1 MKRRCVETEPALVR
15 LPTDLLQ
22 IVISFSESSLPGVL
36 ALQLISRHFRRV
48 MRLPHMLS
56 AMAVTLRRPADIP
69 GLGAMVTGV
78 RDVKFLS
85 ATPLM
90 RGLKAMT
97 GLREL
102 DLSQCKT
109 VNNETINIISFL
121 VNLETLSL
129 NECSKV
135 SDLSGLESLPALK
148 TLDTSCCFEIQ
159 RLPLMPNMKTLK
171 MSGCNGVRSWNSLA
185 SMHNLGFLALSGCAL
200 TDSVLRLLPENV
212 YDLDVG
218 FCRPLTDACLPAIT
232 RCSKLKVLNLSG
244 CSHITHLSPLGNLK
258 GLVEIKL
265 VFCTGLRDLGA
276 LSDMPALRVVYAP
289 HTELAS
295 EALKYGLKNLP
306 QLECLELSHSRLT
319 HVGLNFSLN
328 KLARLELR
336 FCSLLHDLS
345 ALSACKSLTTLD
357 LSNCPMVNDQSLEHL
372 ACVPELVHLD
382 LNACSDLTDQGL
394 SEVAKLLNLK
404 HLSLNNCIQFTNAGV
419 ARLAFLSQ
427 LQTLELQGCN
437 AVTDAG
443 LHALSGLREMRVL
456 NLSYLTGITDAGL
469 FALLSMPDLRSLH
482 LDSCRKLTDVGL
494 NALRALQ
501 NLSNLD
507 LSRCRGVETLAPLQS
522 VTSLRWLNVSG
533 CVRVTDASLLNL
545 VQCKKLD
552 VLYSN
557 HCRKITKHGL
567 LMMRQL
573 ISL

>member
-1 MKRRCVETEPALVR
+1 MKRRCVESEPALVR

-22 IVISFSESSLPGVL
+22 IVISFSESSLPGVF
-36 ALQLISRHFRRV
+36 ALQLVSRHFRKV

-56 AMAVTLRRPADIP
+56 GMAVTLRRPADIP
-69 GLGAMVTGV
+69 GLGVMASGV

-90 RGLKAMT
+90 RGLKTMT

-109 VNNETINIISFL
+109 VNNETINVISSL
-121 VNLETLSL
+121 INLENLNL

-135 SDLSGLESLPALK
+135 SDLSGLERLPALH
-148 TLDTSCCFEIQ
+148 TLDASCCFEIQ

-171 MSGCNGVRSWNSLA
+171 MSGCNGVRSWTALA
-185 SMHNLGFLALSGCAL
+185 GMHNLGFLSLSGCAL
-200 TDSVLRLLPENV
+200 TDQVLRLLPENV

-218 FCRPLTDACLPAIT
+218 FCRPLTDACLPDIT

-244 CSHITHLSPLGNLK
+244 CSNLTHLNPLGNLQS
-258 GLVEIKL
+258 LIEIKL
-265 VFCTGLRDLGA
+265 VFCTGLSDLGA
-276 LSDMPALRVVYAP
+276 LSDMPSLRVVFAP
-289 HTELAS
+289 HTELAC

-306 QLECLELSHSRLT
+306 QLEYLDLTHSRMT
-319 HVGLNFSLN
+319 HVGFHFPLDQ
-328 KLARLELR
+328 LARLELR

-345 ALSACKSLTTLD
+345 ALSACKHLTTLD
-357 LSNCPMVNDQSLEHL
+357 LSNCSMLNDQSLEHL
-372 ACVPELVHLD
+372 GCVPDLVHLD
-382 LNACSDLTDQGL
+382 LSACTDLTDQGL

-404 HLSLNNCIQFTNAGV
+404 HLSLNNCSQFTNAGV
-419 ARLAFLSQ
+419 ARLAFLSRI
-427 LQTLELQGCN
+427 QTLELQGCS

-443 LHALSGLREMRVL
+443 LHALSGLREMRVF
-456 NLSYLTGITDAGL
+456 NLSYLTSITDAGL
-469 FALLSMPDLRSLH
+469 FALLPMSDLRSLH
-482 LDSCRKLTDVGL
+482 LDSCRKITDVGL
-494 NALRALQ
+494 HALRALK

-507 LSRCRGVETLAPLQS
+507 LSRCRGVETLAPLQAM
-522 VTSLRWLNVSG
+522 TSLRWLNVSG
-533 CVRVTDASLLNL
+533 CVRVNDASLLNL